1 MEKYSGLLPLVCVL
15 GFSFVL
21 GLILLTTRNA
31 QCNTRYGKYES
42 VEKSCPTLYGLGLRG
57 SMSIQEGTMLL
68 EKEAQRRGWGFGWQ
82 QFAFV
87 DHKEKKTFEIWWN
100 PEKGETDLF
109 VNGVLQGRSHAP
121 KA

>member
-1 MEKYSGLLPLVCVL
+1 MRWFTLVFSVVSLVFL
-15 GFSFVL
+15 GFM
-21 GLILLTTRNA
+21 
-31 QCNTRYGKYES
+31 CYRYQKDLSWTKWGKYES

-57 SMSIQEGTMLL
+57 SMSIQEGVMLL